1 MLTSKECSTTTR
13 SSTCKFHSC
22 KILPTEMLV
31 ILIGTMGSVFEMLLP
46 YLLMNNFVLVLVLVN
61 CNISPFLTAALTTGS
76 SHRS

>member
-13 SSTCKFHSC
+13 SSTCKFHSF
-22 KILPTEMLV
+22 KILRTEMLV

-46 YLLMNNFVLVLVLVN
+46 YLLMNNFVLYVLVN